1 LTKQSEWEKT
11 KMNITII
18 GLDIAKQV
26 FHAACCN
33 EQGKLVKK
41 KILKRAAVL

>member
-1 LTKQSEWEKT
+1 
-11 KMNITII
+11 MNITII

-33 EQGKLVKK
+33 EQGKLGRVYGLLQYCKSK
-41 KILKRAAVL
+41 HAVFES

>member
-1 LTKQSEWEKT
+1 
-11 KMNITII
+11 MNITII